1 MASPV
6 ERGGAPAGKSR
17 FVINLDE
24 APPGGGGGFRSGG
37 RRGGGRSGCLK
48 LSGIVAVVLIGIL
61 LAALAGGYYWW
72 RGYQQRPAYTLALLV
87 DAAQRD
93 DAQAIEQYADLDRIS
108 SSFIPQVITEA
119 RRRFNAPEGVENL
132 ARGQYEDAVTRLTP
146 GLRQNVRDEVMRQA
160 REAGARAANVPFIV
174 IALAVPYVVD
184 SVREEGNNATVA
196 LKIGERNV
204 ELTMER
210 NNDRWKIVGARDEA
224 LAARIVN
231 DAMER
236 TGGAN
241 AGLTRDLLRNI
252 PGLNPGGGRGRGN
265 QNRRRETPR
274 IPDNLNLS
282 DILRPN
288 QDGNNEGNN
297 SNEH

>member
-6 ERGGAPAGKSR
+6 ERGGNPAKSR
-17 FVINLDE
+17 FVVNLDQ
-24 APPGGGGGFRSGG
+24 PSPGGGGFASGKRRNSSGG
-37 RRGGGRSGCLK
+37 GGGLK
-48 LSGIVAVVLIGIL
+48 ILGIIAIVLLGIL

-72 RGYQQRPAYTLALLV
+72 RGYQQRPAYSLALLV

-93 DAQAIEQYADLDRIS
+93 DQQAIEQYADLDRIS

-119 RRRFNAPEGVENL
+119 RRRLGAPQGIENL

-146 GLRQNVRDEVMRQA
+146 GLRQSVRDEVMRQA
-160 REAGARAANVPFIV
+160 REVGARAANVPFFV
-174 IALAVPYVVD
+174 VALAVPYVVD

-196 LKIGERNV
+196 LKIGDRNV

-210 NNDRWKIVGARDEA
+210 NNDRWKIVGVRDEA

-231 DAMER
+231 EAMER
-236 TGGAN
+236 AGSAG

-252 PGLNPGGGRGRGN
+252 PGLNPGGRGRGN
-265 QNRRRETPR
+265 QNRRRDAQR
-274 IPDNLNLS
+274 ALDNLNLS
-282 DILRPN
+282 NIIPPDQSN
-288 QDGNNEGNN
+288 NNEGNN
-297 SNEH
+297 SNER